1 VGITKSCVL
10 LLVCSRTIYILSGS
24 LQSQTGPTVEKRI
37 QTATL
42 VSASGLETKLD
53 VNELEFSDVNGTL
66 YCKCL
71 YVESNEIGQITL
83 IVLSLLKQGMT
94 VVKIINICS
103 AQCVSKVGEGLVVLK
118 LVLIFNSNWQFLIF
132 SLTL

>member
-1 VGITKSCVL
+1 VGIIKSCVL
-10 LLVCSRTIYILSGS
+10 LLVCSRTVYILSGS

-66 YCKCL
+66 YCMCL
-71 YVESNEIGQITL
+71 YVDSNEIGKITL
-83 IVLSLLKQGMT
+83 IFFSLLKQGMT
-94 VVKIINICS
+94 VVKIINIC
-103 AQCVSKVGEGLVVLK
+103 C
-118 LVLIFNSNWQFLIF
+118 
-132 SLTL
+132 T